1 MALKQDPGGEPISGE
16 AFIDRE
22 FNREVRARLNGFV
35 ARESE
40 GLIPWEKVERQ
51 KMWEVNY
58 MATRALGLTEDE
70 RGKIDAVMARDVDLR
85 ILDDKAFR
93 QMVAEENAEYSEK
106 DVEAFQNLLTDVQ
119 TESQRALRE
128 ETAEVPGQ
136 IRHILG
142 AQIERCSKI
151 SVGGLD
157 DLTIENII
165 ETRNT
170 NTTTSRLILGEE
182 RWMRLIRLKQHAE
195 GRIQEIP
202 DIGPIVH

>member
-22 FNREVRARLNGFV
+22 FNREARARLNALV
-35 ARESE
+35 AQE
-40 GLIPWEKVERQ
+40 GEGMIPWEKVECQ

-70 RGKIDAVMARDVDLR
+70 RSKIDAVMARDVDLR
-85 ILDDKAFR
+85 ILGDKGFTA
-93 QMVAEENAEYSEK
+93 QLSQE
-106 DVEAFQNLLTDVQ
+106 DVPRFQELLSDVQ
-119 TESQRALRE
+119 TESARAFE
-128 ETAEVPGQ
+128 HETAEVPGQ
-136 IRHILG
+136 IRHMLG

-157 DLTIENII
+157 DLKIENII
-165 ETRNT
+165 ETKNT
-170 NTTTSRLILGEE
+170 NTTTGRLILGEE
-182 RWMRLIRLKQHAE
+182 RWMRLIHLKQHTE